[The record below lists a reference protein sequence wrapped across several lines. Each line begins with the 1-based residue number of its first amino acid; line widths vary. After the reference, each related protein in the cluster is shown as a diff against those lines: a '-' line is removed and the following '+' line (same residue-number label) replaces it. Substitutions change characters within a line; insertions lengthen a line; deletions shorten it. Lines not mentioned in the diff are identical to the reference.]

1 MLLEVPFKVDYH
13 GIMVRS
19 VHELTQEALKL
30 PAADRLALA
39 TELID
44 SVDGGGDPQWERA
57 WLEELS
63 ARRARG
69 SAGARPWNEVR
80 KEILERLANR

>member
-1 MLLEVPFKVDYH
+1 
-13 GIMVRS
+13 MVRS
-19 VHELTQEALKL
+19 LHQLTQEALKL

-44 SVDGGGDPQWERA
+44 SIDGEGDPQWEKA

-69 SAGARPWNEVR
+69 SAGARPWTEVR
-80 KEILERLANR
+80 KEILERLAKR

>member
-1 MLLEVPFKVDYH
+1 
-13 GIMVRS
+13 MVRS
-19 VHELTQEALKL
+19 LHQLTQEALKL
-30 PAADRLALA
+30 PAEDRLGLA

-44 SVDGGGDPQWERA
+44 SVDGGVDPEWEKA

-80 KEILERLANR
+80 KSILERLANR

>member
-1 MLLEVPFKVDYH
+1 
-13 GIMVRS
+13 MVRS
-19 VHELTQEALKL
+19 LHQLAQEALKL
-30 PAADRLALA
+30 SAADRLALA

-44 SVDGGGDPQWERA
+44 SVDGGGDPEWEEA
-57 WLEELS
+57 WLKELS